1 MRSVPNHESRIT
13 NHEVP
18 RARGVTLVEMIV
30 VITITGI
37 LAAVV
42 AVFIRRPVEG
52 YIDAARRAEL
62 SDIAD
67 TALRRIT
74 RDLRTAL
81 PNSIRITTAG
91 GVTYL
96 EYLQT
101 SGGGRYRSD
110 VDSSGAGDPL
120 DFVNPLGDSSFNV
133 IGPMPT
139 MVAGDSIVIY
149 NLNSDPAIASANAYV
164 GDNRAAYASNT
175 ATTITLSAAT
185 LFPYASPGKRFQVV
199 QHPVTYACDP
209 VAGTVRRIAGYAIQA
224 AQPNNIAAAP
234 LSTAPSN
241 TLLATSIA
249 PAGCSFSYITGSGAT
264 QRTGVASLFLEIS
277 QGGESVRLFQQAH
290 VNNVP

>member
-1 MRSVPNHESRIT
+1 MRTITNHESRIA
-13 NHEVP
+13 NHQVR
-18 RARGVTLVEMIV
+18 RARGVTLIEMIV
-30 VITITGI
+30 VIVITGI

-42 AVFIRRPVEG
+42 AIFIRRPVEG

-81 PNSIRITTAG
+81 PNSIRIATAG

-96 EYLQT
+96 EYLQV

-120 DFVNPLGDSSFNV
+120 NFSAADSTFNV

-139 MVAGDSIVIY
+139 MAAGDSIVIY
-149 NLNSDPAIASANAYV
+149 NLNWDPAIATSNAYV

-175 ATTITLSAAT
+175 ATTITLSAAK
-185 LFPYASPGKRFQVV
+185 LFPFISPGKRFQVV
-199 QHPVTYACDP
+199 QYPVTYACDP
-209 VAGTVRRIAGYAIQA
+209 VGGTLRRIAGYAIQA
-224 AQPNNIAAAP
+224 AQPNNVAAAP

-241 TLLATSIA
+241 ALLATSITA
-249 PAGCSFSYITGSGAT
+249 CSFIYVAGSGIT
-264 QRTGVASLFLEIS
+264 QRTGVVSLSL
-277 QGGESVRLFQQAH
+277 QVQQAGEQVRLFQQVHA
-290 VNNVP
+290 NNVP

>member
-1 MRSVPNHESRIT
+1 
-13 NHEVP
+13 VP

-30 VITITGI
+30 VIAITGI
-37 LAAVV
+37 LAAAV

-81 PNSIRITTAG
+81 PNSIRITAAG

-96 EYLQT
+96 EYLQV

-110 VDSSGAGDPL
+110 VDSGGGGDPL
-120 DFVNPLGDSSFNV
+120 DFSSVDTTFNV

-139 MVAGDSIVIY
+139 MAAGDSIVIY
-149 NLNSDPAIASANAYV
+149 NLNWDPAIITANAYV

-175 ATTITLSAAT
+175 ATTVTLSAAT
-185 LFPYASPGKRFQVV
+185 LFPFASPGKRFQVV
-199 QHPVTYACDP
+199 QYSVTYACDP
-209 VAGTVRRIAGYAIQA
+209 AGGTVRRIAGYAIQA
-224 AQPNNIAAAP
+224 AQPNNVAAAP

-241 TLLATSIA
+241 TLLATSITA
-249 PAGCSFSYITGSGAT
+249 CSFSYVGASGAT
-264 QRTGVASLFLEIS
+264 QRTGVVSLSLQVE
-277 QGGESVRLFQQAH
+277 QAGEKVQLFQQAH
-290 VNNVP
+290 ANNAP

>member
-1 MRSVPNHESRIT
+1 MMWTLERDESRIK

-30 VITITGI
+30 VIAITGI

-74 RDLRTAL
+74 RDLRSAL
-81 PNSIRITTAG
+81 PNSIRITAAG

-110 VDSSGAGDPL
+110 VDSGGGGDPL
-120 DFVNPLGDSSFNV
+120 NFTAADATFNV

-139 MVAGDSIVIY
+139 MAAGDSIVIY
-149 NLNSDPAIASANAYV
+149 NLNWDPAIDTANAYV
-164 GDNRAAYASNT
+164 GDNRRSSCRAST
-175 ATTITLSAAT
+175 ATTITLSRGLAVSIRVARQAFPGRAVSGDLCLRPGRRDRAPHRRLRHPGGAAQQRRRCAAVDRAQQRT
-185 LFPYASPGKRFQVV
+185 
-199 QHPVTYACDP
+199 ACDHDHRLQLLLCR
-209 VAGTVRRIAGYAIQA
+209 GERRHPADGCRVLVSG
-224 AQPNNIAAAP
+224 N
-234 LSTAPSN
+234 
-241 TLLATSIA
+241 LAS
-249 PAGCSFSYITGSGAT
+249 
-264 QRTGVASLFLEIS
+264 R
-277 QGGESVRLFQQAH
+277 
-290 VNNVP
+290 